1 MITPEEFH
9 DTIDAARRLLL
20 PGGSANTFLLE
31 HQALELQRARDE
43 VEEDTFGDELIDL
56 MPAIEQR
63 SGSEYYS
70 IRRMSAYIWYGQ
82 LEAALI
88 REPRGARA
96 QRFAT
101 DLKAWPGA
109 YLPNELVDLYN
120 RFVDDARETG
130 AEDTFIVG
138 DVKATPKPSGSSGTP
153 GVYAQATLEACAAAL
168 TVEV

>member
-9 DTIDAARRLLL
+9 DAIDDSRRMLL

-31 HQALELQRARDE
+31 HQAVELQRARDE
-43 VEEDTFGDELIDL
+43 VEEDTFGDALIEL
-56 MPAIEQR
+56 MPEIEQR
-63 SGSEYYS
+63 LGSEYYS
-70 IRRMSAYIWYGQ
+70 VRRMAAYIWYGQ
-82 LEAALI
+82 LEAALL

-96 QRFAT
+96 LRFAA
-101 DLKAWPGA
+101 DLKVWPGA

-130 AEDTFIVG
+130 TEDPFIVG

-168 TVEV
+168 AVEV